1 MVVHSVVSR
10 LSYSSKSFDGRK
22 LLAGVSAM
30 ALLGSISLAEAKS
43 LGNGATT
50 TNPATIAATAA
61 ALSAQQSSAT
71 ARQALESMSRA
82 AQALESMRSLQGAAR
97 GSALATQNN
106 LVPNGLTS
114 GGLVVAP
121 GAGTAP
127 GVWTGANLPTES
139 NSGGRTQ
146 VEIKQT
152 EQKAILNWSSFNVG
166 RETDL
171 YFNQKAGGGDAAN
184 WIALNRVTDPS
195 LAPSRILGT
204 IKAEGQVYVIN
215 KNGIVFGGASQVN
228 VNSFV
233 ASSLSLSDEQF
244 RAGINK
250 QLMIFDD
257 PSGSSIG
264 KPQFGYLGQQ
274 NSNMFVPLNDPSQTA
289 PIAIGA
295 PPGDVRVDA
304 GAQITTQSGGKAL
317 IFAPRVVNAGTI
329 SAPDGQVIMAA
340 GEQVYLMSSLNV
352 RGLDVAVSAPMR
364 WVFDFYHM
372 ATAAGLG
379 NYDNGVFTG
388 DLRNIVLPEMAA
400 RAASVGYGVVN
411 DGVVRADHG
420 NITLMSQSIVQN
432 GALQAST
439 ALNNRDGSIR
449 LQAWGQGMM
458 AYGSSMP
465 DGSPLQY
472 WSTGSLVLGSGSV
485 TTAMPDLS
493 DTSMI
498 ELSSLATR
506 YSAGRIELRGKDI
519 DIEPRANVIAPAG
532 TISIVAS
539 TLASAGDTPI
549 TGEKNIRDGSR
560 IYIGEDA
567 YLSVAG
573 LQDVLLTMESNTVT
587 GEFRINELRDSP
599 LYRESWLRGL
609 TVSVDKRVSGLFGDG
624 PMAGVTWIDG
634 SPGKW
639 VGTPLGDFSGWIGVG
654 KTNLGEL
661 STTAGMISIKSSG
674 SLITRAGSLLDV
686 SGGSVRY
693 ADGWITTTK
702 LRGADG
708 RIYDIGD
715 ATPDRL
721 YVGLA
726 GSFSRVHRV
735 QGEIDVRLTETW
747 HSVLD
752 RSQSRRFEQGYTEGR
767 NAGAIRINVAEA
779 VVLEGG
785 YWGGT
790 VIGERQRASG
800 KLASGGS
807 FTTGGLGDEYR
818 SWLIG
823 NLVIASNPVRLPEG
837 FGATSVLDPLWY
849 TPGVILDPNDPGNR
863 TPDQKVTYLDSGV
876 LAAANFAKLNIHVA
890 SGFSLGQGEK
900 LELAPGTSLSILANS
915 SGRYPATFAVDGS
928 IRIAGGAVV
937 LGAEATFG
945 AGSSIDVS
953 GLWVNDASGA
963 APVIRG
969 GSIQLWGTFA
979 DGVILDV
986 SGGGWYDRSGTKPK
1000 LKVGD
1005 AGTISLRVADGEQL
1019 SRLDLRGYAAGS
1031 GGSLVIYTDSKVQLG
1046 GVAATDPSVL
1056 MLSTSLYG
1064 DRGFRSLALT
1074 TTSDITVA
1082 DGAIVSQLPLSIDL
1096 TGVSLASY
1104 ASGTPMTRIGKL
1116 AALPLADRIAHSP
1129 TSLVLTGNNVTIGA
1143 SSLLRTDIGGSISLT
1158 SAGATD
1164 PGTGANI
1171 PGDVIVR
1178 GTVDAPAGSISLST
1192 NGHITL
1198 ASGAALLARG
1208 ASAIETDSYGLRSG
1222 KILDGGSVALSS
1234 GIATNIENGSL
1245 IDVSGTSGE
1254 IDLVVGRTV
1263 ATTAFASNGG
1273 TINLRLSGAANDLI
1287 DGTFVGHSGGA
1298 GAIGGTINIAV
1309 LSMPEETTQTLLP
1322 ATIWY
1327 IDRNS
1332 GAIVSLNTRANLDV
1346 YHEYSSGSD
1355 TAFRYGTVRSAIYS
1369 ATSGLTRGGGLAI
1382 VDLNSGTT
1390 PTGISQPLSSIM
1402 QTNAAQLAL
1411 LEKNFYTDPGATQR
1425 LVLPTASIK
1434 VTKVS
1439 AGTIN
1444 NGGFANLNVEATG
1457 FLVGPGINLTFGK
1470 SITVAGA
1477 ISSSGAGTAGLT
1489 APYVAL
1495 LSGSGSPGAAGTGKF
1510 VVTADLID
1518 VTQTAF
1524 SGFAETELVASELRM
1539 GGLLTSIATRRS
1551 SSLTADGRLE
1561 LKVGQV
1567 YPATG
1572 IQASIEAGTEL
1583 VIEPNGSSALP
1594 LSAAGSL
1601 SLQAPVIV
1609 QNGVVR
1615 APFGSIALVATDT
1628 ITLGAGSITSVS
1640 GDGLVLPYGTLV
1652 NNEFW
1657 KDPVTAPTTSNPTPT
1672 LSQLPEK
1679 KITLNAPN
1687 VKLAAGSVLDIRGG
1701 GDLYAWESVA
1711 GPGGSHDV
1719 LSQAGMYAIMPAT
1732 SFATASQDRIWL
1744 AGGSGL
1750 AAGWYTLLPARYAL
1764 LPGAY
1769 AVSLLKGSE
1778 GKAVRTSSTLA
1789 DGSIVMG
1796 GYRAD
1801 SYGGGYQQQSS
1812 SWRIMSGTTLRRYSE
1827 YNEAYA
1833 NNFFASDT
1841 FKLSQYRLTG
1851 VDVVTP
1857 RLPVDGG
1864 SVVFKATSDLVL
1876 DGRLLSQPGPGGRGG
1891 LVDIAGTKIA
1901 IVGSGQDRSDLAG
1914 YLVIDATSLSNFG
1927 AGSLLIGGSRSGT
1940 ARGLLVDVSASDVVV
1955 RNDAGSALVGPEI
1968 LLAGTA
1974 TVRVDDGS
1982 VIVARGETSGSS
1994 SDLVMAPQV
2003 KAVYGDRSG
2012 NDGDPSNDVLLSPS
2026 KDYGALIRL
2035 SNGDA
2040 VKVLRENVDTTIG
2053 GVVTIGSNV
2062 TLAGGKALLI
2072 DATQN
2077 TVVAGS
2083 AKLSGAAL
2091 SLASGRIGFGGGAT
2105 GLVLDAATLA
2115 QLANTQRLTLR
2126 SYSTV
2131 DFYTSVDLGGAGLKS
2146 VTLDSAGLVGYGG
2159 STIVVT
2165 GDSLTLDNSGGSFIE
2180 PAGTGHVQLALNA
2193 NEIVL
2198 GAGSK
2203 ALRGFDS
2210 VALTAS
2216 RQIVGQGN
2224 GSIDGGSAAMSL
2236 TAPLMTGRGGA
2247 SQSVVTTGALRVAGG
2262 GGTLAT
2268 PEDSLG
2274 TRFALTGASVDFGG
2288 HILALGGAVNLTAT
2302 AGDVTVGSGAVIDV
2316 GGFQKQ
2322 FFDVAQY
2329 ADAGSI
2335 ALTAV
2340 GGSVR
2345 LAAGSRLNLAAPAQG
2360 GSAGRLT
2367 LTASGGGTVLLGG
2380 TITAQA
2386 GIGGKGGSFAL
2397 DIAALPAF
2405 AAMSETLN
2413 AAGFTAARQ
2422 FRIRSGNV
2430 VIDGTTTVADFSL
2443 VADAGAVTLA
2453 GSIDARS
2460 EYGGNIAISAGNG
2473 LTMLGST
2480 LLQAGATGALGS
2492 GRVTLEA
2499 SGGQLDV
2506 RGGTIDVAGGDG
2518 GRVRFRALQNADH
2531 DDIAVSNLQ
2540 ANIVGARSAVL
2551 EGVSVYN
2558 SNSVDAVRGG
2568 AIADASTFAGHA
2580 AAIAGRLNASG
2591 SIAVMPGIEIR
2602 SSGDLVAETD
2612 WNLFGDFGANSREGT
2627 LTLRAA
2633 GNLTILG
2640 NISDGF
2646 SAADRSGVLQD
2657 TASWNLRLISG
2668 ADLTSASAL
2677 ALTPMAGLA
2686 ADSGTL
2692 TIGNSA
2698 NGAQVRTG
2706 TGDIDA
2712 AAGRDLLLAHNT
2724 AVIYTAGR
2732 ADGALANFTAAQDAT
2747 YGVFGG
2753 NLAIKAQGNASSTL
2767 PANPHD
2773 NQLFTEWLKRQGEI
2787 DSDYV
2792 SYVAGRQSSWWI
2804 DYSMFQQ
2811 GVGALGGGN
2820 VSVSTGG
2827 DLVNM
2832 LVALPTNG
2840 RVSGGLTV
2848 ADPKMLEMRNGGLMN
2863 IDAGGAVR
2871 AGYYYVGRGAGVI
2884 TAGEFAVGRE
2894 LTVIRSDTLTE
2905 TYAIAPVIAL
2915 GDAGMRVRTAGDL
2928 RLQTVLDPLLLD
2940 PGDVNSSFYSQAY
2953 MSGYTARTALDIAS
2967 VGGNVTL
2974 VNQGQFLS
2982 KNLDIS
2988 VNQGVSGYGDNPY
3001 ALVGQLAVN
3010 LYPSVTRV
3018 AALNGS
3024 IDNQARFFTVPGT
3037 NPELQLLAS
3046 DNVLTGTI
3054 VMSRATPAMLPSAL
3068 MPVSGYGAL
3077 SLIMAGDVL
3086 SSTYFQEQGFQR
3098 LLLNDKAESG
3108 GNYYGSNGY
3117 ISYIERLGNP
3127 ARLPNADDYE
3137 PSQIYA
3143 LTGSLIGSTTRN
3155 LSQRLLGTITT
3166 NEQTWFRAGTDIR
3179 NIDYRLRN
3187 VHRSDVSL
3195 LEAGN
3200 DIIGGAI
3207 SVQGPGA
3214 VVLTAGRDVYGADF
3228 SIVTLGNT
3236 SYDGS
3241 NRPVATGEILGLP
3254 RDGAAISVLAGMKGK
3269 QASYAALMAA
3279 YLDPANVAAMP
3290 GYLKAKYQDEV
3301 LPAYWADLYEMRKGE
3316 PHLVRIGLIH
3326 FVYDITGAMLSPH
3339 DAWTAFQALP
3349 SLTQQRF
3356 LRQVYMQELR
3366 AAGSDQLT
3374 LDANGRPINGG
3385 YARGYAAIETLFPGK
3400 NWSGDVKI
3408 GNATFRT
3415 MAGGA
3420 IDVLTPGGGLQ
3431 VAALGTQPPSGAGL
3445 VTLGSGNIDVFA
3457 RDSVT
3462 VNRSRILT
3470 FAGGDEVIWSTL
3482 GDIDAGRG
3490 AKTARVPSA
3499 PEIKTD
3505 LDAVTRVLEVADI
3518 SGSGIGTIIGFTGV
3532 KEGDV
3537 SLIAPVGTVDAGD
3550 AGIRVSGN
3558 FTVAAL
3564 VVLNADNIKVGG
3576 ESKGMP
3582 KVSAPPVNLT
3592 VETKD
3597 KSAADAVKEATQTGP
3612 SDRPSVIIVEVLGY
3626 GGGSNEDRQR
3636 DDENR
3641 RKTND
3646 QRSYNMNSVIQLV
3659 GNGPLNDTQKQALT
3673 EEERRKLAGR

>member
-1 MVVHSVVSR
+1 MVVHSVVSC
-10 LSYSSKSFDGRK
+10 LSNSSKSFNSRK
-22 LLAGVSAM
+22 LLVGVSAL

-43 LGNGATT
+43 LGGPAAT

-61 ALSAQQSSAT
+61 AASAQQSSAA

-82 AQALESMRSLQGAAR
+82 ARALESMRSLQGVAR

-121 GAGTAP
+121 GAGTAA
-127 GVWTGANLPTES
+127 GVWTGANLPTATAA
-139 NSGGRTQ
+139 GGRTQ
-146 VEIKQT
+146 VEVKQT

-166 RETDL
+166 RETDV
-171 YFNQKAGGGDAAN
+171 YFNQTAGGADKAN

-215 KNGIVFGGASQVN
+215 KNGIVFGGGSQVN

-250 QLMIFDD
+250 QLLIFDD
-257 PSGSSIG
+257 PSGSSIA

-274 NSNMFVPLNDPSQTA
+274 NSNMFVPLNDPNQTA

-340 GEQVYLMSSLNV
+340 GEQIYLMSSLNV

-379 NYDNGVFTG
+379 NYDNGVFTR

-400 RAASVGYGVVN
+400 RAASVGYAVVN

-420 NITLMSQSIVQN
+420 NITLMSRSIVQN

-458 AYGSSMP
+458 SYGSSMP
-465 DGSPLQY
+465 EGSPLQY

-493 DTSMI
+493 DTGTI
-498 ELSSLATR
+498 ELTSLTTR

-519 DIEPRANVIAPAG
+519 DIEAQASVIVPAG
-532 TISIVAS
+532 KISIVAS
-539 TLASAGDTPI
+539 TLAAAGEVPI
-549 TGEKNIRDGSR
+549 NGEKNLYDGSR
-560 IYIGEDA
+560 VYIGEGA

-573 LQDVLLTMESNTVT
+573 LQDIPLTMESNSVT
-587 GEFRINELRDSP
+587 GEFRINELRDAP
-599 LYRESWLRGL
+599 LYRDSWLRGM

-624 PMAGVTWIDG
+624 PMAGVTWIEG

-639 VGTPLGDFSGWIGVG
+639 VGTPLGDFSGWIGTG
-654 KTNLGEL
+654 KTTLGEI
-661 STTAGMISIKSSG
+661 SSKAGSIVLKSSG
-674 SLITRAGSLLDV
+674 TLITREGSLLDV

-702 LRGADG
+702 LLGADG
-708 RIYDIGD
+708 RIYDIGA

-726 GSFSRVHRV
+726 GSFTRKHERIGV
-735 QGEIDVRLTETW
+735 TETW
-747 HSVLD
+747 RSVLD
-752 RSQSRRFEQGYTEGR
+752 RGTGRRFERGYSEGR
-767 NAGAIRINVAEA
+767 DAGSIRMYAAEA
-779 VVLEGG
+779 IVLDGS
-785 YWGGT
+785 YWGG
-790 VIGERQRASG
+790 VITGERQAVSG
-800 KLASGGS
+800 ALANGGS
-807 FTTGGLGDEYR
+807 FTIGGISDEYGK
-818 SWLIG
+818 WLIG
-823 NLVIASNPVRLPEG
+823 NLIIINNPVLLPKN
-837 FGATSVLDPLWY
+837 FTAASALDPRWNIPAVLK
-849 TPGVILDPNDPGNR
+849 PPVEDPNNPGGPLIPRDPSDSNNWEPP
-863 TPDQKVTYLDSGV
+863 TKTTYLAADV
-876 LAAANFAKLNIHVA
+876 LAQSGMAKLDFYVRN
-890 SGFSLGQGEK
+890 GFVLGK
-900 LELAPGTSLSILANS
+900 DDRLELTPGTSFSVAANTGSSLS
-915 SGRYPATFAVDGS
+915 ATFAIDGS
-928 IRIAGGAVV
+928 IRIAGGSVRLA
-937 LGAEATFG
+937 GAKATYG
-945 AGSSIDVS
+945 AGAVIDVS
-953 GLWVNDASGA
+953 GLWVNDSSGA
-963 APVIRG
+963 APVIKG
-969 GSIQLWGTFA
+969 GSIELAGKFA
-979 DGVILDV
+979 EGVILDV
-986 SGGGWYDRSGTKPK
+986 SGGGWYDRSGTKAK

-1005 AGTISLRVADGEQL
+1005 AGIITLSVTDANQL
-1019 SRLDLRGYAAGS
+1019 SGLDLRGYAAGS
-1031 GGSLVIYTDSKVQLG
+1031 GGSLVINTESKVQLG

-1074 TTSDITVA
+1074 TTGDITVA
-1082 DGAIVSQLPLSIDL
+1082 NGAVVSQVPLSVDL
-1096 TGVSLASY
+1096 TGVNPASY
-1104 ASGTPMTRIGKL
+1104 ASGTPMTRIGTL
-1116 AALPLADRIAHSP
+1116 AALPLAERVTRMP
-1129 TSLVLTGNNVTIGA
+1129 TSLALTGDNIEIGVGA
-1143 SSLLRTDIGGSISLT
+1143 IVGSDVGGSINLT
-1158 SAGATD
+1158 AIGHRDAL
-1164 PGTGANI
+1164 GANV
-1171 PGDVIVR
+1171 PGNLTIR
-1178 GTVDAPAGSISLST
+1178 GTIDAPAGTISLVA
-1192 NGHITL
+1192 NGELTL
-1198 ASGAALLARG
+1198 AAGAAVLARG
-1208 ASAIETDSYGLRSG
+1208 AAVVDTDIRGLRSG
-1222 KILDGGSVALSS
+1222 QVLAGGTVSFSGGATLTLEAGSLVDVSGANGEFDLNTGGDASRAYTLSS
-1234 GIATNIENGSL
+1234 G
-1245 IDVSGTSGE
+1245 
-1254 IDLVVGRTV
+1254 
-1263 ATTAFASNGG
+1263 GG
-1273 TINLRLSGAANDLI
+1273 TISLDLNGAARDKI
-1287 DGTFVGHSGGA
+1287 AGTFLARSGGA
-1298 GAIGGTINIAV
+1298 GSVGGVLNIKVGSDAEATNPV
-1309 LSMPEETTQTLLP
+1309 SLP
-1322 ATIWY
+1322 MDLYY
-1327 IDRNS
+1327 IDRTTGLPVYFGLFDNIDVYREYNS
-1332 GAIVSLNTRANLDV
+1332 RNDNSFTYFYLWLDV
-1346 YHEYSSGSD
+1346 T
-1355 TAFRYGTVRSAIYS
+1355 TATEK
-1369 ATSGLTRGGGLAI
+1369 LLRGGGLAI
-1382 VDLNSGTT
+1382 ANPDSALPATV
-1390 PTGISQPLSSIM
+1390 PMPLSTIM
-1402 QTNAAQLAL
+1402 ANYKTPLDLLAR
-1411 LEKNFYTDPGATQR
+1411 NFYTDPAATQR
-1425 LVLPTASIK
+1425 LELPTASIK
-1434 VTKVS
+1434 LTKISDTTVS
-1439 AGTIN
+1439 GAGF
-1444 NGGFANLNVEATG
+1444 GSLKVDATA
-1457 FLVGPGINLTFGK
+1457 FVVAPGVDLAFGK
-1470 SITVAGA
+1470 SASILGTFASGGAGA
-1477 ISSSGAGTAGLT
+1477 ASLSAPYIQLNGGAGMA
-1489 APYVAL
+1489 
-1495 LSGSGSPGAAGTGKF
+1495 GAAGTGRL
-1510 VVTADLID
+1510 TLTGDLID
-1518 VTQTAF
+1518 VTMATF
-1524 SGFAETELVASELRM
+1524 SSFAETQIVAGDLRL
-1539 GGLLTSIATRRS
+1539 GSLLTDLTQARTSY
-1551 SSLTADGRLE
+1551 LTADGKLI
-1561 LKVGQV
+1561 LQV
-1567 YPATG
+1567 AQAYPATG
-1572 IQASIEAGTEL
+1572 IAASIKAGSEI
-1583 VIEPNGSSALP
+1583 VIQRNGDSALP
-1594 LSAAGSL
+1594 LSAAGTL
-1601 SLQAPVIV
+1601 NLEAPVIV
-1609 QNGVVR
+1609 QNGVIR
-1615 APFGSIALVATDT
+1615 APFGSIKLTATDS

-1640 GDGLVLPYGTLV
+1640 GDGLILPYGPLS

-1657 KDPVTAPTTSNPTPT
+1657 ADPVTTPTAENPRPT
-1672 LSQLPEK
+1672 LSKLPEK
-1679 KITLNAPN
+1679 NIVLQGPKVT
-1687 VKLAAGSVLDIRGG
+1687 LAAGSVVDIRGG
-1701 GDLYAWESVA
+1701 GDLYAWESVP

-1719 LSQAGMYAIMPAT
+1719 LAQAGMYAIMPAT
-1732 SFATASQDRIWL
+1732 RYATASQDRIWL
-1744 AGGSGL
+1744 AGGNGL
-1750 AAGWYTLLPARYAL
+1750 AAGWYDLLPARYAL

-1769 AVSLLKGSE
+1769 AVSLVKGSE
-1778 GKAVRTSSTLA
+1778 GNAVRRSSALA

-1833 NNFFASDT
+1833 NSFFASDA

-1914 YLVIDATSLSNFG
+1914 YLVIDSTSLSNFG
-1927 AGSLLIGGSRSGT
+1927 AGSLLIGGSRSGA

-1955 RNDAGSALVGPEI
+1955 RNDATSALVGPEI

-1974 TVRVDDGS
+1974 AVRVDDGS

-2003 KAVYGDRSG
+2003 KA
-2012 NDGDPSNDVLLSPS
+2012 NDVLSSPS
-2026 KDYGALIRL
+2026 RDYGALIRV

-2040 VKVLRENVDTTIG
+2040 VKVLRENVDTTVG
-2053 GVVTIGSNV
+2053 GAVTIGANV

-2083 AKLSGAAL
+2083 ANLSGAAL
-2091 SLASGRIGFGGGAT
+2091 SLASGRIGFGGGSS
-2105 GLVLDAATLA
+2105 GLVLDAATLV

-2126 SYSTV
+2126 SYSTI
-2131 DFYTSVDLGGAGLKS
+2131 DFHTSVDLGGAGLKS

-2165 GDSLTLDNSGGSFIE
+2165 GDSLTLDNSGGSFVE
-2180 PAGTGHVQLALNA
+2180 PAGTGHVQLSLSAS
-2193 NEIVL
+2193 EIVL
-2198 GAGSK
+2198 GSGSK

-2210 VALTAS
+2210 VALNAS

-2224 GSIDGGSAAMSL
+2224 GSVDAGSAAMSL
-2236 TAPLMTGRGGA
+2236 TAPLITGRGGA

-2274 TRFALTGASVDFGG
+2274 TRFALTGASVDFGS
-2288 HILALGGAVNLTAT
+2288 HVFALGGAVNLTAT
-2302 AGDVTVGSGAVIDV
+2302 AGDVVVGGGALIDV

-2322 FFDVAQY
+2322 FYDVAQY

-2345 LAAGSRLNLAAPAQG
+2345 LAAGSNLNLAAPAQG
-2360 GSAGRLT
+2360 GSAGRLA
-2367 LTASGGGTVLLGG
+2367 LTASGGGTVVLGG
-2380 TITAQA
+2380 TINAQA
-2386 GIGGKGGSFAL
+2386 GISGKGGSFVL

-2422 FRIRSGNV
+2422 FRIRSGDV

-2480 LLQAGATGALGS
+2480 LLRAGASGALGS

-2499 SGGQLDV
+2499 SGGQLNV
-2506 RGGTIDVAGGDG
+2506 RGGMIDVAGGDG
-2518 GRVRFRALQNADH
+2518 GRVRFRALQIDSHNPQIQGH
-2531 DDIAVSNLQ
+2531 DEIAVVNLQ
-2540 ANIVGARSAVL
+2540 PVIVGARSAVL

-2558 SNSVDAVRGG
+2558 SNSVDAVRAG
-2568 AIADASTFAGHA
+2568 AIVDANTFAGHA
-2580 AAIAGRLNASG
+2580 AAIAGRLNAAG
-2591 SIAVMPGIEIR
+2591 SITVMPGIEIR

-2612 WNLFGDFGANSREGT
+2612 WNLFADFGANAREGT

-2677 ALTPMAGLA
+2677 ALTPIAGLSA
-2686 ADSGTL
+2686 GSGTL
-2692 TIGNSA
+2692 TIGNSVS
-2698 NGAQVRTG
+2698 GAQVRTG
-2706 TGDIDA
+2706 TGDIDV
-2712 AAGRDLLLAHNT
+2712 AAGRDLLLAHS
-2724 AVIYTAGR
+2724 ASVIYTAGR
-2732 ADGALANFTAAQDAT
+2732 ADGPLAGFTAATGAT

-2753 NLAIKAQGNASSTL
+2753 NLNIAVQGGASSAL
-2767 PANPHD
+2767 PANLHD
-2773 NQLFTEWLKRQGEI
+2773 SQLFVEWLRRKGDT
-2787 DSDYV
+2787 DSNYV
-2792 SYVAGRQSSWWI
+2792 YFPGQQSSWWV
-2804 DYSMFQQ
+2804 DYSAFQQ

-2832 LVALPTNG
+2832 LVALPSNG
-2840 RVSGGLTV
+2840 RVSGGLTLGEAKV
-2848 ADPKMLEMRNGGLMN
+2848 LEVRNGGLMDVN
-2863 IDAGGAVR
+2863 AGGAIR
-2871 AGYYYVGRGAGVI
+2871 AGYYYVGRGAGTI

-2894 LTVIRSDTLTE
+2894 VSIVKSALQTDV
-2905 TYAIAPVIAL
+2905 YAIAPVIAL
-2915 GDAGMRVRTAGDL
+2915 GDATINVRTAGDL
-2928 RLQTVLDPLLLD
+2928 RLQTVLDPLLL
-2940 PGDVNSSFYSQAY
+2940 GSSYFEFGAF
-2953 MSGYTARTALDIAS
+2953 MSGYTGRTALDLTS
-2967 VGGNVTL
+2967 VGGNVIL
-2974 VNQGQFLS
+2974 VNQGQYIS
-2982 KNLDIS
+2982 KNLDVIDPVHS
-2988 VNQGVSGYGDNPY
+2988 ADVPL
-3001 ALVGQLAVN
+3001 ALMGQLAVN
-3010 LYPSVTRV
+3010 LYPSMTRIT
-3018 AALNGS
+3018 ALNGS
-3024 IDNQARFFTVPGT
+3024 ITNQARFFTMPGRT
-3037 NPELQLLAS
+3037 PELRLLAA
-3046 DNVLTGTI
+3046 DNIDTGTI
-3054 VMSRATPAMLPSAL
+3054 VMSRAPLAMIPSPLQPVGGSGATIQLDIALDVQPSTPFQQQAFQ
-3068 MPVSGYGAL
+3068 
-3077 SLIMAGDVL
+3077 LILLNDIDA
-3086 SSTYFQEQGFQR
+3086 STYFGPSTHNAYLR
-3098 LLLNDKAESG
+3098 S
-3108 GNYYGSNGY
+3108 
-3117 ISYIERLGNP
+3117 IRNP
-3127 ARLPNADDYE
+3127 AYLDNKDDYD
-3137 PSQIYA
+3137 PSRFYA
-3143 LTGSLIGSTTRN
+3143 LNGSITGTPVTGPTNFAPGIV
-3155 LSQRLLGTITT
+3155 TT

-3179 NIDYRLRN
+3179 NIGYRLRN
-3187 VHRSDVSL
+3187 LHHSDVSL

-3236 SYDGS
+3236 SYDGR
-3241 NRPVATGEILGLP
+3241 NRPVATAEILGLP

-3269 QASYAALMAA
+3269 QASYAALAAA

-3290 GYLKAKYQDEV
+3290 DYLKTSIDGVLLPIYLTDAFEDRGGSTHKARAGVTSFVQEITGEKLSPLDAWAAFQS
-3301 LPAYWADLYEMRKGE
+3301 LPA
-3316 PHLVRIGLIH
+3316 
-3326 FVYDITGAMLSPH
+3326 
-3339 DAWTAFQALP
+3339 
-3349 SLTQQRF
+3349 LTQQRF
-3356 LRQVYMQELR
+3356 LRQVYMQELK
-3366 AAGSDQLT
+3366 AAGDDQLT
-3374 LDANGRPINGG
+3374 LGANGRPINGG
-3385 YARGYAAIETLFPGK
+3385 YSRGYAAIETLFPGK
-3400 NWSGDVKI
+3400 DWSGDVKI

-3420 IDVLTPGGGLQ
+3420 IDILTPGGGLQ
-3431 VAALGTQPPSGAGL
+3431 VAALGTVAPAGSGL
-3445 VTLGSGNIDVFA
+3445 ITLGSGDIDIFA

-3499 PEIKTD
+3499 PEIRTD
-3505 LDAVTRVLEVADI
+3505 FDAVTRVLEIADI

-3537 SLIAPVGTVDAGD
+3537 SLIAPAGTVDAGD

-3576 ESKGMP
+3576 ESKGVP
-3582 KVSAPPVNLT
+3582 KVAAPPVNLT

-3597 KSAADAVKEATQTGP
+3597 KSAADAVKEATQSGP

-3626 GGGSNEDRQR
+3626 GGSNEDRQR
-3636 DDENR
+3636 DEENR

-3659 GNGPLNDTQKQALT
+3659 GNGALNDTQKQALT
-3673 EEERRKLAGR
+3673 EEERLKLAGR